1 VPKGEERIRL
11 VIHAGNTERELQEFI
26 STLLACFREG
36 DWKKEA
42 VASSV
47 VIDGDVQTKSVARL

>member
-1 VPKGEERIRL
+1 M
-11 VIHAGNTERELQEFI
+11 IHAGNTERELQEFI

-47 VIDGDVQTKSVARL
+47 VIDGDVQTKPVARL